1 MTSPEPMRRSV
12 SESVSESEPTGESS
26 TTCTG
31 PVARLFLLL
40 IAGYRR
46 FVSPLLGPRCRFYP
60 SCSQYAATAIR
71 VHGAGRGLLLAVRR
85 LLRCHPWNPGGI
97 DHVPPPSA
105 FKGSRRKA
113 SKASPTG
120 VTECHIH

>member
-1 MTSPEPMRRSV
+1 MTPP
-12 SESVSESEPTGESS
+12 ESVPRSAPVSTPTGESS
-26 TTCTG
+26 TTSTG

-71 VHGAGRGLLLAVRR
+71 VHGAGRGLVLAVRR

-105 FKGSRRKA
+105 TRGARRNG
-113 SKASPTG
+113 SKASSTG
-120 VTECHIH
+120 VIECHIH